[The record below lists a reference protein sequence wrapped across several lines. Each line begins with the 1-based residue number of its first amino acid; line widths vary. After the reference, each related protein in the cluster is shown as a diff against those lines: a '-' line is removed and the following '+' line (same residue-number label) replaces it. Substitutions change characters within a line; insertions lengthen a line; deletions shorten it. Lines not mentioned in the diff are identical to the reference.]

1 MQIDLKKSKKTHPKR
16 FTSFSLFVWLF
27 ISLLVGIYLGWKNF
41 PGFLKAKVL
50 FFTHSEFFP
59 SIGESNNLKTIS
71 LNISFNDLKKI
82 QQKRAEAVHHGRLI
96 ASNDDYVNA
105 SITDLN
111 YAKSCEVRLK
121 GDLPDHWSTSKW
133 SLRVKMKKNHLVSG
147 MSRFSLQNP
156 VTRNNTYEWLFL
168 ETLRKEGLMSVRYDF
183 VNLLINGKKMGI
195 YAIEEYIS
203 KEFIENNNRRE
214 GVVISLDEE
223 LMWTKHEQDSS
234 NIEWNSIYRNS
245 VVSPLNEKRIDKNPL
260 LARQKTTAINLL
272 RDLQSEN
279 IKAEDLF
286 DCEKLGR
293 FLAICRLWPG
303 ELCLEWDDMNF
314 YFNPILGKFEPIGY
328 DGTCLSENIAANE
341 NSKYCFFTGGKVTN
355 SWVNYA
361 LSSPRIAESYTR
373 YLRIFSSESYLKEI
387 KDEFHQYEQ
396 KIRRLLTK
404 ELISGSKN
412 DFWQNF
418 ASLFNN
424 DPWSI
429 LEKRAFIIRQELNHQ
444 LPVLSFARFRNG
456 STDYDIHLR
465 NSLTQPVEF
474 IGIKSGN
481 NELNASQIIRLCPQ
495 LRHLYFWPK
504 KSIVLPSQTN
514 DPNKNYGS
522 IEFAINKKD
531 LELKQNLSENEVSIQ
546 FRLLGCDEIISQPLT
561 IDDHPYDP
569 NALPFQNKILL
580 LNSEMYTIKEDT
592 IYFHPGNHVIKED
605 IFIPHG
611 MKLVIGKSTNLLF
624 ERNASLVSEGS
635 IRAIGTPKHP
645 ITISSSKDFWDGILL
660 FDAKDKSFFENVIF
674 SNVGGTGQVVNPY
687 GIEKDGWIMT
697 GGVNVLDTEAHFKN
711 CVFKNCF
718 TEDALNIYSSFF
730 SLENCKFENC
740 SSDGFDGDFVNGTV
754 RNCQFINIAGDGVDF
769 SGSSVSIEKSIFY
782 NIEDKAISVG
792 EASNVKISDSNVNIA
807 NFGVV
812 AKDRS
817 NAHCINT
824 LIKNTRIAGV
834 SCYHKKTSF
843 GPGNAVLT
851 NVRFEDLNKT
861 FLIQSGSSAT
871 ADGISIKSEEFLTS
885 SLY

>member
-1 MQIDLKKSKKTHPKR
+1 MRVDLKKSKKPHPKR
-16 FTSFSLFVWLF
+16 FTSFTVFVWLF
-27 ISLLVGIYLGWKNF
+27 ISLLVGIYLGWKNI
-41 PGFLKAKVL
+41 PGLLKAKVL
-50 FFTHSEFFP
+50 FFTQSEFLP

-71 LNISFNDLKKI
+71 LDISFNDLKKI
-82 QQKRAEAVHHGRLI
+82 QQKKAEAVHHGRLI
-96 ASNDDYVNA
+96 ASNDDYVKA

-111 YAKSCEVRLK
+111 HAKSCEVRLK
-121 GDLPDHWSTSKW
+121 GDLSDHWSTSKW

-183 VNLLINGKKMGI
+183 VNLMINGKEMGI

-245 VVSPLNEKRIDKNPL
+245 AVSSLNEKRIDKNPI

-286 DCEKLGR
+286 DCDKLGK

-341 NSKYCFFTGGKVTN
+341 NAKYCFFTGGKVTK
-355 SWVNYA
+355 SWVNYS
-361 LSSPRIAESYTR
+361 LSSPRIAESYIR
-373 YLRIFSSESYLKEI
+373 YLSTFSSGSYLKEI
-387 KDEFHQYEQ
+387 KNEFHQYEQ

-412 DFWQNF
+412 EYWQNF

-424 DPWSI
+424 DPWSM
-429 LEKRAFIIRQELNHQ
+429 LEKRAFIIRQELNQQ

-456 STDYDIHLR
+456 STHYDIHLR

-481 NELNASQIIRLCPQ
+481 NELNASQIISLCPQ
-495 LRHLYFWPK
+495 LRNLYFSHTNSIILPIQK
-504 KSIVLPSQTN
+504 NDSKSNFSTLEFSLSR
-514 DPNKNYGS
+514 S
-522 IEFAINKKD
+522 I
-531 LELKQNLSENEVSIQ
+531 LELDYNKSKLLNMQ
-546 FRLLGCDEIISQPLT
+546 FRILGCDKIVSQPLT

-569 NALPFQNKILL
+569 NALPFQNQTLL
-580 LNSEMYTIKEDT
+580 LNSEMYTIKEGT

-611 MKLVIGKSTNLLF
+611 MKLAIGPSTYLLF
-624 ERNASLVSEGS
+624 ERNASLVAEGS

-645 ITISSSKDFWDGILL
+645 ITISSSKDLWDGLLL
-660 FDAKDKSFFENVIF
+660 FDAKDASFFENVIF
-674 SNVGGTGQVVNPY
+674 SNVGGTGQVINPH
-687 GIEKDGWIMT
+687 GIEKDAWIMT
-697 GGVNVLDTEAHFKN
+697 GGVNVLNTEAHFKN

-718 TEDALNIYSSFF
+718 TEDALNIYSSYF
-730 SLENCKFENC
+730 SLKNCKFENC
-740 SSDGFDGDFVNGTV
+740 SSDGFDGDFVNGLV
-754 RNCQFINIAGDGVDF
+754 RNCQFINITGDGVDF
-769 SGSSVSIEKSIFY
+769 SGSSVSVEKSIFY

-834 SCYHKKTSF
+834 SCYQKKSSF